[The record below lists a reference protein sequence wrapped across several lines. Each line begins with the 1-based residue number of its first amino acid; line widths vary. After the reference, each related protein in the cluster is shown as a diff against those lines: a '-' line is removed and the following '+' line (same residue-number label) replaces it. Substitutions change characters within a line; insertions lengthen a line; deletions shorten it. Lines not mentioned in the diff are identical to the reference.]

1 MYDCYISCLRQVLWV
16 WTWGLFPAKRPR
28 AVLIHFMIEWKA
40 DSTGVE
46 SSGFPS
52 DIPGFKSWPCPFQV
66 TWPLTSHFIFLP
78 LHFLTWKC
86 GINACLLEF
95 TWRLKG
101 SVYVPSRRSLAWE
114 AHVSAWLV
122 LLDKFPGCRDQTE
135 HSLWPMPSKMSDL
148 SGRGGH
154 AQGTWA
160 KDEEEVVVTRPL
172 ETCDGSDGCELYTE
186 AWGSQGRHCTRAGL
200 GWHDRDHLILLGV
213 EEGYLCASY

>member
-1 MYDCYISCLRQVLWV
+1 MYDCYISCLRQVLCV

-46 SSGFPS
+46 SLGFPS
-52 DIPGFKSWPCPFQV
+52 DIPGFKSWPCPLQV
-66 TWPLTSHFIFLP
+66 TWPLANHFIFLP

-101 SVYVPSRRSLAWE
+101 SIYVPSRRSLAWE
-114 AHVSAWLV
+114 AHVSVWLV

-135 HSLWPMPSKMSDL
+135 YIQPVALCQAECLIFLDVGDTHKERERKLKRRWLWPDHWRPAMAVTGMSFTQRHEGVKEGIAQ
-148 SGRGGH
+148 GRG
-154 AQGTWA
+154 
-160 KDEEEVVVTRPL
+160 
-172 ETCDGSDGCELYTE
+172 
-186 AWGSQGRHCTRAGL
+186 
-200 GWHDRDHLILLGV
+200 
-213 EEGYLCASY
+213 